1 MMMMRMRMRMMRL
14 GIKIRFP
21 LPVGPSSCR
30 CHYCHYYNNY
40 RQISSI
46 SKKSLFPSQQFGSS
60 FLHERRRSLNVHSN
74 NDNDNNDNNNNKN
87 NNDNNNSNNKNNNN
101 LDEKNN
107 EDERSVVYNRND
119 DSNDNMNPLLS
130 FSSINETPIGSTIL
144 EKPFTVILMEDSEY
158 SMSRKGNDNN
168 NNNNNSADED
178 DTLCI
183 SWMETF
189 RSKIP
194 RKYGMSFG
202 SISIDRRRRRQQQNR
217 PDCNG
222 DDGDDEPVLLL
233 FDELLKSL
241 KHSDLPSINDAVL
254 IARGPVAS
262 LCAQYY
268 LESCSLQGLIMIDP
282 ILINDNPRNNN
293 NDGDD
298 DDDDDDTIA
307 LLRSRILH
315 DNEHDQDQDR
325 FRSKKLLIESNSVP
339 MMVVLTVPNNKVWN
353 RASRF
358 VATRHSNPDGPY
370 GMVEIIDLTTA
381 TTANEKKKN
390 KNKNDHDVNN
400 KIIDEAESSSSTVMM
415 IALDQINRWID
426 ETL

>member
-1 MMMMRMRMRMMRL
+1 MMMMMMAIL
-14 GIKIRFP
+14 GIRIRRP
-21 LPVGPSSCR
+21 LPMGPSSCR
-30 CHYCHYYNNY
+30 RCHSYHYHY
-40 RQISSI
+40 RHFGSI
-46 SKKSLFPSQQFGSS
+46 SETSLKFPSQRFGSS
-60 FLHERRRSLNVHSN
+60 FLRECERRRSLNVLS
-74 NDNDNNDNNNNKN
+74 
-87 NNDNNNSNNKNNNN
+87 NSNSNN

-107 EDERSVVYNRND
+107 EEEREEKNDIYNRND
-119 DSNDNMNPLLS
+119 DSNDNNNPLLL
-130 FSSINETPIGSTIL
+130 FSSIDETPIGSTVI
-144 EKPFTVILMEDSEY
+144 EKPFTVILMEDNEY
-158 SMSRKGNDNN
+158 ALSCNVNDNIYN
-168 NNNNNSADED
+168 DKDNEDED

-202 SISIDRRRRRQQQNR
+202 SISIDRRRRQQQNR
-217 PDCNG
+217 L
-222 DDGDDEPVLLL
+222 DGDAPTLFL

-241 KHSDLPSINDAVL
+241 KDSELPRINDAVL

-282 ILINDNPRNNN
+282 ILVNDTPNDKDDAGNDANDN
-293 NDGDD
+293 
-298 DDDDDDTIA
+298 DDTIA
-307 LLRSRILH
+307 LLCSRIFH
-315 DNEHDQDQDR
+315 NNDDDDDQDR
-325 FRSKKLLIESNSVP
+325 FRSTRLLIESNSVP

-370 GMVEIIDLTTA
+370 GIVEIIDLTT
-381 TTANEKKKN
+381 NIDDDEKKK
-390 KNKNDHDVNN
+390 KNKNDHDGSN
-400 KIIDEAESSSSTVMM
+400 KIIEISKAESSSSSSSSSSTVMM

>member
-1 MMMMRMRMRMMRL
+1 MMMMMRL

-30 CHYCHYYNNY
+30 CHYYHSYCY
-40 RQISSI
+40 RHFGSI
-46 SKKSLFPSQQFGSS
+46 SKKSLFPSHQFGSS
-60 FLHERRRSLNVHSN
+60 FLHERRRSLNVLS
-74 NDNDNNDNNNNKN
+74 NNNN
-87 NNDNNNSNNKNNNN
+87 NNNN

-107 EDERSVVYNRND
+107 EEEEERSDFYNRND
-119 DSNDNMNPLLS
+119 DNNDNDDNKNPLLL
-130 FSSINETPIGSTIL
+130 FSSIDETPIGSTIL
-144 EKPFTVILMEDSEY
+144 EKPFTVILMEDNEY

-168 NNNNNSADED
+168 DNNNEDED
-178 DTLCI
+178 YTLFI
-183 SWMETF
+183 SWIETF

-202 SISIDRRRRRQQQNR
+202 SISIDRRRQQQNR
-217 PDCNG
+217 LDCNG
-222 DDGDDEPVLLL
+222 DDGDEPALLL

-241 KHSDLPSINDAVL
+241 KDSELPTINDAVL

-282 ILINDNPRNNN
+282 ILVNDTPRD
-293 NDGDD
+293 NDG
-298 DDDDDDTIA
+298 DDDDTIA
-307 LLRSRILH
+307 LLRSRIFRGN
-315 DNEHDQDQDR
+315 DYDQDQDR
-325 FRSKKLLIESNSVP
+325 FRSTTLLIESNSVP
-339 MMVVLTVPNNKVWN
+339 MMVVLTVPNNNVWN

-370 GMVEIIDLTTA
+370 GMVEIIDLTT
-381 TTANEKKKN
+381 TINDEKKKK
-390 KNKNDHDVNN
+390 KNRNDHDVNN
-400 KIIDEAESSSSTVMM
+400 KIIEIIVEAESSSSSSTVMM
-415 IALDQINRWID
+415 IALDRINGWID